1 MKKFF
6 LLFVVVL
13 LFTTFA
19 NAQNKT
25 LDKKVRFGFKIDAG
39 SSWLGPKESYVSKNG
54 SKFYFGYGF
63 ISDFTLT
70 DNYIIST
77 GLNITS
83 AGGSISTLNGYGLHD
98 DPAVN
103 NGKSNTY
110 TLGLQYLEIPL
121 ALKLKTDPINNIRYW
136 GQFGT
141 YLGINMGARL
151 NAEVDGITYEKEK
164 ITSTA
169 VPINMG
175 LDLGI
180 GIEYPLNS
188 KTYGSVGL
196 GFRNGFIDVTKQGS
210 WNDGKVIMNGFFLR
224 TAVFF

>member
-1 MKKFF
+1 
-6 LLFVVVL
+6 
-13 LFTTFA
+13 
-19 NAQNKT
+19 
-25 LDKKVRFGFKIDAG
+25 
-39 SSWLGPKESYVSKNG
+39 
-54 SKFYFGYGF
+54 
-63 ISDFTLT
+63 
-70 DNYIIST
+70 
-77 GLNITS
+77 
-83 AGGSISTLNGYGLHD
+83 
-98 DPAVN
+98 
-103 NGKSNTY
+103 
-110 TLGLQYLEIPL
+110 
-121 ALKLKTDPINNIRYW
+121 
-136 GQFGT
+136 
-141 YLGINMGARL
+141 MGARL

-180 GIEYPLNS
+180 GIEYPFNS